1 MLQSKV
7 VCEAYTRNR
16 LSQLKSIV
24 YIEDKLDFQGW
35 MKLKKNLEVKFLV
48 SLYAIDFLKFHL
60 STLYFENKSINFPNN

>member
-24 YIEDKLDFQGW
+24 YIQDKLDFQGW
-35 MKLKKNLEVKFLV
+35 MRLKKSLEVKSLV
-48 SLYAIDFLKFHL
+48 SLYAIDF
-60 STLYFENKSINFPNN
+60 FEISFRYIVFWKQKY